1 MSGSC
6 VELNLKEVKVL
17 QALFEKAKLSTAEKE
32 QLLTNLSVEVEM
44 QTLDRFDTKIDP
56 EGKKWKPIADSTRK
70 YLNKYFGGRETSLLV
85 RTGDLRLSAG
95 PPPEGD
101 KPVFIGDDSIFIG
114 SAMEYASYIQDGTYK
129 MPARP
134 MFGIGTGDYPAL
146 IKITTDFL
154 AARLT

>member
-70 YLNKYFGGRETSLLV
+70 YLIKHFPNASLLV
-85 RTGDLRLSAG
+85 RSGELRDSVESQLKNS
-95 PPPEGD
+95 
-101 KPVFIGDDSIFIG
+101 DSIFIG
-114 SAMEYASYIQDGTYK
+114 SAKEYASYIQDGTSK
-129 MPARP
+129 MPARS

-146 IKITTDFL
+146 VKITTDFIS
-154 AARLT
+154 ARLT